1 MRLEKQRRVVKIRKI
16 RGTIMSNYRLEN
28 KTFVIDD
35 YDKMPAFSSF
45 LPGLAGVMGIPIWV
59 FYTNRGQGINSF
71 GIGNKGNAIMEF
83 NSANTAYENTAIKGF
98 RTFLKIDGEYYE
110 PFFKVEK
117 EAKRSIQMNKN
128 SFKIVEENSKYGI
141 RVTVTYFVLP
151 NESIGA
157 LVRNVKVESID
168 GNAKNIEVIDGLPK
182 IIPSGISNGEFKEM
196 SFLFRS
202 WSYIKNIENKIP
214 YYTLRASTKDSA
226 EVSDVEGGYYYLTVK
241 DGQLQDVIY
250 DVDTIYGYD
259 LSLMNP
265 AVFSEGSLDD
275 VLAKEQCFA
284 NKVPCGFTPFKDTID
299 AGKALEFTTLI
310 GYAGSEEQ
318 INTKAK
324 DFVKEGYLAGKFNE
338 AEELAESFT
347 SDVKTHTAA
356 GTFDQYI
363 EQCYLDNF
371 LRGGYPY
378 VLNKD
383 DNKSVIHLFS
393 RKHGD
398 PERDYN
404 FFSIAAEYYSQG
416 NGNFRDVS
424 QNRRNDVFFNK
435 EVGDFNVKTF
445 FSLIQADGYNPL
457 EVRPSLFNVQAG
469 KEADVQAYVD
479 AQINGDAAEI
489 QKIVAGKFTPGQISN
504 TIAKLGLELK
514 IDDQEFIA
522 NILKSCD
529 QNIEAGFGEGYWS
542 DHWDYN
548 MDLVDNY
555 LSIFP
560 DKLEEFLFEDKSY
573 KFYDSV
579 AYVVP
584 RDEKYVI
591 NNKGAVRQYGMDVE
605 DEDKLAREGFNKW
618 ATNWLKTADGN
629 IYQTN
634 LAVKM
639 IILALSKFA
648 QLDVDGMGVEMEG
661 GKPGWNDAMN
671 GLPGLFGSGTPETFE
686 LKRLVNFIV
695 NNFKGEGDITM
706 PAEIADYLVAVKAE
720 LDKYNAGSLSD
731 FEYWD
736 AVATVRENYRA
747 QVKLSFTG
755 AEKTMTKAE
764 IASIFAAFEEKIAK
778 GIDKAVELG
787 GGIVPT
793 YLTHEVTDFEPVVDA
808 QGNPVKSHY
817 GLQKAKVKGFKTV
830 PLPPFL
836 EGPAR
841 MIGYTDVDTAKTIYK
856 NVKASGIYDQ
866 KLGMYKT
873 SASIEE
879 CSMENGRCR
888 AFTPGWQERE
898 NVFLHMEYK
907 YILGIIKAGLY
918 DEYYETITRAMIPF
932 LDPNMYGRS
941 ILENSSFLASSANP
955 NPDVHGRGF
964 IARLSG
970 STTEM
975 ISMWIQMFMGGK
987 VFTYEDGELVLNF
1000 TPKIADWLFDN
1011 GEASFRLLSCCDI
1024 TYINKTGKATFGPD
1038 AAVVDKVVI
1047 GGETVSTENKIK
1059 GALAEKVRN
1068 GEVDKIEVYFK

>member
-1 MRLEKQRRVVKIRKI
+1 ME
-16 RGTIMSNYRLEN
+16 NYRLEG

-35 YDKMPAFSSF
+35 YDKKPAFSSF
-45 LPGLAGVMGIPIWV
+45 LPGLAGVKGIPMWV

-71 GIGNKGNAIMEF
+71 GIDNKGNAIMEF
-83 NSANTAYENTAIKGF
+83 NSANTAFENTTVKGF

-110 PFFKVEK
+110 PFFKYEK
-117 EAKRSIQMNKN
+117 EAKRQIRMNKN
-128 SFKIVEENSKYGI
+128 SFKIIETNDKYGI
-141 RVTVTYFVLP
+141 EVTVNYYVLP

-157 LVRNVKVESID
+157 LVRQVSVKNISN
-168 GNAKNIEVIDGLPK
+168 NAKDIEIIDGLPK

-196 SFLFRS
+196 SNLFKS
-202 WSYIKNIENKIP
+202 WSYIKNIENKVP

-241 DGQLQDVIY
+241 DGKLQDVIY
-250 DVDTIYGYD
+250 DVDTVYGYD
-259 LSLMNP
+259 LSLMTP
-265 AVFSEGSLDD
+265 ANFIEGSLEG
-275 VLAKEQCFA
+275 VLSKKQCFA
-284 NKVPCGFTPFKDTID
+284 NKVPCGFTPFKETVE
-299 AGKALEFTTLI
+299 AGADVSFTTMI
-310 GYAGSEEQ
+310 GFAGSEEQ
-318 INTKAK
+318 INAK
-324 DFVKEGYLAGKFNE
+324 LDTFCAEGYLEQKFEE
-338 AEELAESFT
+338 AEMLAESFT

-356 GTFDQYI
+356 GKFDQYI

-383 DNKSVIHLFS
+383 GNKSIIHLFS

-435 EVGDFNVKTF
+435 DVGEFNVKTF
-445 FSLIQADGYNPL
+445 FSLVQADGYNPL
-457 EVRPSLFNVQAG
+457 EVRPSLFNVKEG
-469 KEADVQAYVD
+469 KEADVKAYVAD
-479 AQINGDAAEI
+479 SINGDAEAI
-489 QKIVAGKFTPGQISN
+489 QNIVAGKFTPGQISN
-504 TIAKLGLELK
+504 TVARLQLDLK
-514 IDDQEFIA
+514 VDDGDFIA
-522 NILKSCD
+522 NILDNCD

-560 DKLEEFLFEDKSY
+560 DKLDEFLFEDNTY

-579 AYVVP
+579 AFVVP

-591 NNKGAVRQYGMDVE
+591 NNKGAVRQYGMEVE
-605 DEDKLAREGFNKW
+605 DEEKLARPGFNKW
-618 ATNWLKTADGN
+618 ATNWLKTPDEKV
-629 IYQTN
+629 YHTT

-639 IILALSKFA
+639 ITLALSKFA
-648 QLDVDGMGVEMEG
+648 QMDMDGIGVEMEG

-686 LKRLVNFIV
+686 LKRLVKFITDNFQ
-695 NNFKGEGDITM
+695 GEGEVVM
-706 PAEIADYLVAVKAE
+706 PAEIAKYMDDVKAV
-720 LDKYNAGSLSD
+720 LDEYNTGSISD

-736 AVATVRENYRA
+736 RVASIRENYRET
-747 QVKLSFTG
+747 VKLYLSG
-755 AEKTMTKAE
+755 EEVNVSKAHIAEVFEA
-764 IASIFAAFEEKIAK
+764 FAAKIDK
-778 GIDKAVELG
+778 GIEKAVEMG
-787 GGIVPT
+787 NGIVPT

-808 QGNPVKSHY
+808 DGNAVMSHY
-817 GLQKAKVKGFKTV
+817 GLQKAKVKAFKTE
-830 PLPPFL
+830 PLPYFL

-841 MIGYTDVDTAKTIYK
+841 MMGYVDTDTAREMYNK
-856 NVKASGIYDQ
+856 VKGTGLYDE
-866 KLGMYKT
+866 KLAMYKT

-907 YILGIIKAGLY
+907 YILAMIKAGLY
-918 DEYYETITRAMIPF
+918 DEYYETITRALIPF

-941 ILENSSFLASSANP
+941 TLENSSFLASSVNP
-955 NPDVHGRGF
+955 NEDIHGRGF
-964 IARLSG
+964 VARLSG

-975 ISMWIQMFMGGK
+975 ISMWIEMFMGGK
-987 VFTYEDGELVLNF
+987 VFTYEDGKLVLHF
-1000 TPKIADWLFDN
+1000 EPKIANWLFDE
-1011 GEASFRLLSCCDI
+1011 GKVTFRLLSNCDI
-1024 TYINKTGKATFGPD
+1024 TYVNNTGKNTYGDD
-1038 AAVVDKVVI
+1038 AAVVSKVEI
-1047 GGETVSTENKIK
+1047 NGEVVSTENRIV
-1059 GALAEKVRN
+1059 GELAEAVRD
-1068 GEVDKIEVYFK
+1068 GKVDKITVYFE

>member
-1 MRLEKQRRVVKIRKI
+1 ME
-16 RGTIMSNYRLEN
+16 NYRLEG

-35 YDKMPAFSSF
+35 YDKKPAFSSF
-45 LPGLAGVMGIPIWV
+45 LPGLAGVKGIPMWV

-71 GIGNKGNAIMEF
+71 GIDNKGNAIMEF
-83 NSANTAYENTAIKGF
+83 NSANTAFENTTVKGF

-110 PFFKVEK
+110 PFFKYEK
-117 EAKRSIQMNKN
+117 EAKRQIRMNKN
-128 SFKIVEENSKYGI
+128 SFKIIETNEKYGI
-141 RVTVTYFVLP
+141 EVTVNYYVLP

-157 LVRNVKVESID
+157 LVRQVSVKNISN
-168 GNAKNIEVIDGLPK
+168 NAKDIEVIDGLPK

-196 SFLFRS
+196 SNLFKS
-202 WSYIKNIENKIP
+202 WSYIKNIENKVP

-241 DGQLQDVIY
+241 DGKLQDVIY
-250 DVDTIYGYD
+250 DVDTVYGYD
-259 LSLMNP
+259 LSLMTP
-265 AVFSEGSLDD
+265 ANFIEGSLEG
-275 VLAKEQCFA
+275 VLSKKQCFA
-284 NKVPCGFTPFKDTID
+284 NKVPCGFTPFKETVE
-299 AGKALEFTTLI
+299 AGADVSFTTMI
-310 GYAGSEEQ
+310 GFAGSEEQ
-318 INTKAK
+318 INAK
-324 DFVKEGYLAGKFNE
+324 LDTFCAEGYLEQKFEE
-338 AEELAESFT
+338 AEMLAESFT

-356 GTFDQYI
+356 GKFDRYI

-383 DNKSVIHLFS
+383 GNKSIIHLFS

-435 EVGDFNVKTF
+435 DVGEFNVKTF
-445 FSLIQADGYNPL
+445 FSLVQADGYNPL
-457 EVRPSLFNVQAG
+457 EVRPSLFNVKEG
-469 KEADVQAYVD
+469 KEADVKAYVAD
-479 AQINGDAAEI
+479 SINGDAEAI
-489 QKIVAGKFTPGQISN
+489 QNIVAGKFTPGQISN
-504 TIAKLGLELK
+504 TVARLQLDLK
-514 IDDQEFIA
+514 VDDGDFIA
-522 NILKSCD
+522 NILDNCD

-560 DKLEEFLFEDKSY
+560 DKLDEFLFEDNTY

-579 AYVVP
+579 AFVVP

-591 NNKGAVRQYGMDVE
+591 NNKGAVRQYGMEVE
-605 DEDKLAREGFNKW
+605 DEEKLARPGFNKW
-618 ATNWLKTADGN
+618 ATNWLKTPDEKV
-629 IYQTN
+629 YHTT

-639 IILALSKFA
+639 ITLALSKFA
-648 QLDVDGMGVEMEG
+648 QMDMDGIGVEMEG

-686 LKRLVNFIV
+686 LKRLVKFITDNFQ
-695 NNFKGEGDITM
+695 GEGEVVM
-706 PAEIADYLVAVKAE
+706 PAEIAKYMDDVKAV
-720 LDKYNAGSLSD
+720 LDEYNAGSISD

-736 AVATVRENYRA
+736 RVASIRENYRET
-747 QVKLSFTG
+747 VKLYLSG
-755 AEKTMTKAE
+755 EEVNVSKAHIAEVFEA
-764 IASIFAAFEEKIAK
+764 FAAKIDK
-778 GIDKAVELG
+778 GIEKAVEMG
-787 GGIVPT
+787 NGIVPT

-808 QGNPVKSHY
+808 DGNAVMSHY
-817 GLQKAKVKGFKTV
+817 GLQKAKVKAFKTE
-830 PLPPFL
+830 PLPYFL

-841 MIGYTDVDTAKTIYK
+841 MMGYVDTDTAREMYNK
-856 NVKASGIYDQ
+856 VKGTGLYDE
-866 KLGMYKT
+866 KLAMYKT

-907 YILGIIKAGLY
+907 YILAMIKAGLY
-918 DEYYETITRAMIPF
+918 DEYYETITRALIPF

-941 ILENSSFLASSANP
+941 TLENSSFLASSVNP
-955 NPDVHGRGF
+955 NEDIHGRGF
-964 IARLSG
+964 VARLSG

-975 ISMWIQMFMGGK
+975 ISMWIEMFMGGK
-987 VFTYEDGELVLNF
+987 VFTYEDGKLVLHF
-1000 TPKIADWLFDN
+1000 EPKIANWLFDE
-1011 GEASFRLLSCCDI
+1011 GKVTFRLLSNCDI
-1024 TYINKTGKATFGPD
+1024 TYVNNTGKNTYGDD
-1038 AAVVDKVVI
+1038 AAVVSKVEI
-1047 GGETVSTENKIK
+1047 NGEVVSTENRIV
-1059 GALAEKVRN
+1059 GELAEAVRD
-1068 GEVDKIEVYFK
+1068 GKVDKITVYFE

>member
-1 MRLEKQRRVVKIRKI
+1 M
-16 RGTIMSNYRLEN
+16 GNYRLEE

-35 YDKMPAFSSF
+35 YDKLPAFSSF
-45 LPGLAGVMGIPIWV
+45 LPGLAGVKGIPMWT

-110 PFFKVEK
+110 PFFKYEK
-117 EAKRSIQMNKN
+117 EATRSIRMNKN
-128 SFKIVEENSKYGI
+128 SFKIVEVNEKYGI
-141 RVTVTYFVLP
+141 ETTVNYFVLP

-157 LVRNVKVESID
+157 LVRQVSVKNI
-168 GNAKNIEVIDGLPK
+168 GNQAKNIEIIDGLPK

-202 WSYIKNIENKIP
+202 WSYIKNIENKVP

-226 EVSDVEGGYYYLTVK
+226 EVSDVEGGYYYLTIK

-250 DVDTIYGYD
+250 DVDTVYGYD
-259 LSLMNP
+259 LSLMK
-265 AVFSEGSLDD
+265 AVVFEEGSLDA

-284 NKVPCGFTPFKDTID
+284 NKVPCGFTPFKTNLAAGETFSFDT
-299 AGKALEFTTLI
+299 FI

-324 DFVKEGYLAGKFNE
+324 EFCAPGYVASKFEE
-338 AEELAESFT
+338 AENLVESFT
-347 SDVKTHTAA
+347 KDVKTHTAA
-356 GTFDQYI
+356 GIFDQYI

-383 DNKSVIHLFS
+383 GNKSIIHLFS

-457 EVRPSLFNVQAG
+457 EVRPSLFNVIAG
-469 KEADVQAYVD
+469 KEDEVKAYVAD
-479 AQINGDAAEI
+479 CINGDASEI

-504 TIAKLGLELK
+504 TIARLGLNLK
-514 IDDQEFIA
+514 IDDDEFIE
-522 NILKSCD
+522 NILNSCD

-555 LSIFP
+555 LSIYP
-560 DKLEEFLFEDKSY
+560 DKIEEFLFGDKTY

-579 AYVVP
+579 AYVCP
-584 RDEKYVI
+584 REEKYVI
-591 NNKGAVRQYGMDVE
+591 NNKGAVRQYGMEVE
-605 DEDKLAREGFNKW
+605 DEEKLARPGFNKW
-618 ATNWLKTADGN
+618 ATNWLKTKDEKV
-629 IYQTN
+629 YFTN

-639 IILALSKFA
+639 VILALSKFA

-686 LKRLVNFIV
+686 LKRLVKFIV
-695 NNFKGEGDITM
+695 DNFAGNDAVTM
-706 PAEIADYLVAVKAE
+706 PAEIVDYLKAVKTE
-720 LDKYNAGSLSD
+720 LDKYNAGELND

-736 AVATVRENYRA
+736 AVATIREGYRA
-747 QVKLSFTG
+747 KVKLYFSG
-755 AEKTMTKAE
+755 AEATMTRAE
-764 IASIFAAFEEKIAK
+764 IAEVFAAFEAKIDK
-778 GIDKAVELG
+778 GIAKAVELG

-793 YLTHEVTDFEPVVDA
+793 YLTHEVTDFEPAVDA
-808 QGNPVKSHY
+808 DGNPIKTHY
-817 GLQKAKVKGFKTV
+817 GLQRAIVKGFKVV

-841 MIGYTDVDTAKTIYK
+841 MIGTTDIPTAKTIYQ
-856 NVKASGIYDQ
+856 NVKASDIYDK

-879 CSMENGRCR
+879 CSIENGRCR

-898 NVFLHMEYK
+898 NIFLHMEYK

-987 VFTYEDGELVLNF
+987 VFTCEDGELVLNF
-1000 TPKIADWLFDN
+1000 TPKLADWLFDN
-1011 GEASFRLLSCCDI
+1011 GEASFTLLSNTEI
-1024 TYINKTGKATFGPD
+1024 KYINKTGKATFGD
-1038 AAVVDKVVI
+1038 NAAVVEKVVI
-1047 GGETVSTENKIK
+1047 DGETVSTEGKIK
-1059 GALAEKVRN
+1059 GALAESVRN

>member
-1 MRLEKQRRVVKIRKI
+1 ME
-16 RGTIMSNYRLEN
+16 NYRLEG

-35 YDKMPAFSSF
+35 YDRKPAFSSF
-45 LPGLAGVMGIPIWV
+45 LPGLAGVKGIPMWT
-59 FYTNRGQGINSF
+59 FYTNRGQGMNSF
-71 GIGNKGNAIMEF
+71 GIANKGNAIMEF
-83 NSANTAYENTAIKGF
+83 NSANTAFENTQVKGF

-110 PFFKVEK
+110 PFFRYED
-117 EAKRSIQMNKN
+117 EAKRQIRMNKN
-128 SFKIVEENSKYGI
+128 SFKIIETNDKYGI
-141 RVTVTYFVLP
+141 EVTVNYFVLP

-157 LVRNVKVESID
+157 LVRQVSV
-168 GNAKNIEVIDGLPK
+168 KNISGQSKEIEIIDGLPK
-182 IIPSGISNGEFKEM
+182 IIMSGISNGEFKEM
-196 SFLFRS
+196 SNLFKS
-202 WSYIKNIENKIP
+202 WAYIKNIDNKVP

-226 EVSDVEGGYYYLTVK
+226 EVSDVEGGYYYLTVRN
-241 DGQLQDVIY
+241 GQLQDVIY
-250 DVDTIYGYD
+250 DVDTVYGYD
-259 LSLMNP
+259 LSLMTPVNFITGG
-265 AVFSEGSLDD
+265 VEK
-275 VLAKEQCFA
+275 VLAKKQCFA
-284 NKVPCGFTPFKDTID
+284 NKIPCGFTPFKETVASGEAVSFDTM
-299 AGKALEFTTLI
+299 I

-318 INTKAK
+318 INAKAK
-324 DFVKEGYLAGKFNE
+324 TFCQNGYIANKFEE

-356 GTFDQYI
+356 GKFDQYI

-383 DNKSVIHLFS
+383 GNKSIIHLFS

-435 EVGDFNVKTF
+435 DVGEFNVKTF

-457 EVRPSLFNVQAG
+457 EVRPSLFNVKAG
-469 KEADVQAYVD
+469 SEDKVNTYVKEC
-479 AQINGDAAEI
+479 IKGDASAIE
-489 QKIVAGKFTPGQISN
+489 KIVAGKFTPGQISN
-504 TIAKLGLELK
+504 TIAKLQMELTV
-514 IDDQEFIA
+514 DDGDFIA
-522 NILKSCD
+522 NILDNCD

-560 DKLEEFLFEDKSY
+560 DKINEFLFEDNSY

-591 NNKGAVRQYGMDVE
+591 NKKGDVRQYGMEVE
-605 DEDKLAREGFNKW
+605 DEEKLARPGFNKW
-618 ATNWLKTADGN
+618 ATNWLKTPDEK
-629 IYQTN
+629 IYNTT

-639 IILALSKFA
+639 ITLALSKYA
-648 QLDVDGMGVEMEG
+648 QLDVDGIGVEMEG

-686 LKRLVNFIV
+686 LKRLVQFIV
-695 NNFKGEGDITM
+695 NNFGGDGEVVM
-706 PAEIADYLVAVKAE
+706 PVEIAKYMDDVKAV
-720 LDKYNAGSLSD
+720 LDEYNAGAISD

-736 AVATVRENYRA
+736 KVAGIRENYRKS
-747 QVKLSFTG
+747 VKLYLSG
-755 AEKTMTKAE
+755 KEVSVAKAHIVE
-764 IASIFAAFEEKIAK
+764 VFAAFAAKIEK
-778 GIDKAVELG
+778 GIAKAVEMG
-787 GGIVPT
+787 NGIVPT
-793 YLTHEVTDFEPVVDA
+793 YLTHEAVEFEPVVDEN
-808 QGNPVKSHY
+808 GNSVISHY
-817 GLQKAKVKGFKTV
+817 GLPKAKVKEFKTV
-830 PLPPFL
+830 PLPYFL

-841 MIGYTDVDTAKTIYK
+841 MMGYIDTDSARKLYNEVKKT
-856 NVKASGIYDQ
+856 GLYDE
-866 KLGMYKT
+866 KLAMYKT

-907 YILGIIKAGLY
+907 YILAMIKAGLY
-918 DEYYETITRAMIPF
+918 DEYYETITRALIPF

-941 ILENSSFLASSANP
+941 TLENSSFLASSVNP
-955 NPDVHGRGF
+955 NEDIHGRGF
-964 IARLSG
+964 VARLSG

-975 ISMWIQMFMGGK
+975 ISMWIEMFMGGK
-987 VFTYEDGELVLNF
+987 VFTYEDGQLVLHF
-1000 TPKIADWLFDN
+1000 EPKIANWLFDE
-1011 GEASFRLLSCCDI
+1011 GKATFRLLSNCDI
-1024 TYINKTGKATFGPD
+1024 TYVNNTGKNTYGND
-1038 AAVVDKVVI
+1038 AAVVDRVEI
-1047 GGETVSTENKIK
+1047 NGETVSTENKITGK
-1059 GALAEKVRN
+1059 LAKAVRD
-1068 GEVDKIEVYFK
+1068 GEIDKITVYFK

>member
-1 MRLEKQRRVVKIRKI
+1 M
-16 RGTIMSNYRLEN
+16 GNYRLEN

-35 YDKMPAFSSF
+35 YDKMPPFSSF
-45 LPGLAGVMGIPIWV
+45 LPGLAGVKGIPIWT

-71 GIGNKGNAIMEF
+71 GVGHKGNAIMEF
-83 NSANTAYENTAIKGF
+83 NSANAAYENTAIKGF

-110 PFFKVEK
+110 PFFKE
-117 EAKRSIQMNKN
+117 EEDAQRSIRINKN
-128 SFKIVEENSKYGI
+128 SFKVIENNTKYGI
-141 RVTVTYFVLP
+141 ETTVTYYVLP

-157 LVRNVKVESID
+157 LVRMVSVKNTGD
-168 GNAKNIEVIDGLPK
+168 QAKKIEIIDGLPR
-182 IIPSGISNGEFKEM
+182 IIESGISNGEFKEM
-196 SFLFRS
+196 NFLFKS
-202 WSYIKNIENKIP
+202 WAYIKNIENKIP

-226 EVSDVEGGYYYLTVK
+226 DAAGKVEGGYYYLTVK
-241 DGQLQDVIY
+241 DGALQDVIY
-250 DVDTIYGYD
+250 DADTVFGYD
-259 LSLMNP
+259 TSFMK
-265 AVFSEGSLDD
+265 AVTFAEGGYDA
-275 VLAKEQCFA
+275 VVAKTQCFA
-284 NKVPCGFTPFKDTID
+284 NKIACGFTPFKTE
-299 AGKALEFTTLI
+299 LEPGEDFSFASFM

-324 DFVKEGYLAGKFNE
+324 DFVKPGYVEAKFNE
-338 AEELAESFT
+338 AEELADSFT

-356 GTFDQYI
+356 GIFDQYV

-378 VLNKD
+378 VINKD
-383 DNKSVIHLFS
+383 GNKSVIHLFS

-457 EVRPSLFNVQAG
+457 EVRPSLFNVIEG
-469 KEADVQAYVD
+469 KEEEVKAYV
-479 AQINGDAAEI
+479 AEQINGDATEI

-504 TIAKLGLELK
+504 TIAKLGIDLK
-514 IDDQEFIA
+514 IDDEEFIA
-522 NILKSCD
+522 HILNDCD
-529 QNIEAGFGEGYWS
+529 QNIEAGFNEGYWS

-560 DKLEEFLFEDKSY
+560 DKLDEFLFDDHTY

-591 NNKGAVRQYGMDVE
+591 NNNGDVRQYGMEVE
-605 DEDKLAREGFNKW
+605 DEEKLARPGFNKW
-618 ATNWLKTADGN
+618 ATNWLKVQGTEK
-629 IYQTN
+629 IYYTN
-634 LAVKM
+634 LAGKM

-695 NNFKGEGDITM
+695 TNFDKDGDIVL
-706 PAEIADYLVAVKAE
+706 PVEIADYLLAVKAE
-720 LDKYNAGSLSD
+720 LDKYNAGELSD

-736 AVATVRENYRA
+736 SVATIRENYRKS
-747 QVKLSFTG
+747 VKLYFSG
-755 AEKTMTKAE
+755 AETTLTKREVA
-764 IASIFAAFEEKIAK
+764 AIFAAFEAKIDA
-778 GIDKAVELG
+778 GIAKAVELG
-787 GGIVPT
+787 NGIVPT
-793 YLTHEVTDFEPVVDA
+793 YLTHEVTDYEPVFDA
-808 QGNPVKSHY
+808 EGNPVNTHY
-817 GLQKAKVKGFKTV
+817 GLQKAVVKGFKAV

-841 MIGYTDVDTAKTIYK
+841 MIGTTDVATAKEIFN
-856 NVKASGIYDQ
+856 NVKNSGIYDE

-907 YILGIIKAGLY
+907 YLLGIIKAGICDEFY
-918 DEYYETITRAMIPF
+918 DTIVRALIPF
-932 LDPNMYGRS
+932 LDPHMYGRS

-964 IARLSG
+964 VARLSG

-1000 TPKIADWLFDN
+1000 TPKLANWLFDN
-1011 GEASFRLLSCCDI
+1011 GEASFTLLSN
-1024 TYINKTGKATFGPD
+1024 TEVKYINNTGKSTYGDD
-1038 AAVVDKVVI
+1038 AAVVDKIVI
-1047 GGETVSTENKIK
+1047 NGETVSTENKIK
-1059 GALAEKVRN
+1059 GALAESVRN

>member
-1 MRLEKQRRVVKIRKI
+1 ME
-16 RGTIMSNYRLEN
+16 NYRLEG

-35 YDKMPAFSSF
+35 YDKKPAFSSF
-45 LPGLAGVMGIPIWV
+45 LPGLAGVKGIPMWV

-71 GIGNKGNAIMEF
+71 GIDNKGNAIMEF
-83 NSANTAYENTAIKGF
+83 NSANTAFENTTVKGF

-110 PFFKVEK
+110 PFFKYEK
-117 EAKRSIQMNKN
+117 EAVRQIRMNKN
-128 SFKIVEENSKYGI
+128 SFKIIETNEKYGI
-141 RVTVTYFVLP
+141 EVTVNYFVLP

-157 LVRNVKVESID
+157 LVRQVSVKNIS
-168 GNAKNIEVIDGLPK
+168 GAAKDIEVIDGLPK
-182 IIPSGISNGEFKEM
+182 IITYGISNGEFKEM
-196 SFLFRS
+196 SNLFKS
-202 WSYIKNIENKIP
+202 WAYIKNIDNKVP

-226 EVSDVEGGYYYLTVK
+226 EVSDVEGGYYYLTVR
-241 DGQLQDVIY
+241 DGKLQDVIY
-250 DVDTIYGYD
+250 DVDTVYGYD
-259 LSLMNP
+259 LSLMTP
-265 AVFSEGSLDD
+265 ANFVDGSLDA
-275 VLAKEQCFA
+275 VLAKKQCFA
-284 NKVPCGFTPFKDTID
+284 NKVPCGFTPFKETVEAGNAITFDTMM
-299 AGKALEFTTLI
+299 GF
-310 GYAGSEEQ
+310 AGSVEQ
-318 INTKAK
+318 INAK
-324 DFVKEGYLAGKFNE
+324 LDTFCDEGYIEAKRVE
-338 AEELAESFT
+338 AEELADSFT

-356 GTFDQYI
+356 GTFDQYV

-383 DNKSVIHLFS
+383 GNKSIIHLFS

-435 EVGDFNVKTF
+435 DVGEFNVKTF
-445 FSLIQADGYNPL
+445 FSLVQADGYNPL
-457 EVRPSLFNVQAG
+457 EVRPSLFNVKEG
-469 KEADVQAYVD
+469 KEEEIKAYV
-479 AQINGDAAEI
+479 AENINGDSTAI
-489 QKIVAGKFTPGQISN
+489 QKLVAGKFTPGQISN
-504 TIAKLGLELK
+504 TVAKLQLDLQ
-514 IDDQEFIA
+514 IDDGDFIA
-522 NILKSCD
+522 HILNECD

-542 DHWDYN
+542 DHWDYS

-560 DKLEEFLFEDKSY
+560 DKLNELVFEDNTY

-591 NNKGAVRQYGMDVE
+591 NKKGDVRQYGMEVE
-605 DEDKLAREGFNKW
+605 DGEKLARPGFNKW
-618 ATNWLKTADGN
+618 ATNWLKTPDEK
-629 IYQTN
+629 IYHTT

-639 IILALSKFA
+639 ITLALSKFA

-686 LKRLVNFIV
+686 LKRLVKFITDNFA
-695 NNFKGEGDITM
+695 GEGEVVM
-706 PAEIADYLVAVKAE
+706 PAEIAKYLDAVKAE
-720 LDKYNAGSLSD
+720 LDKYNAGTLND

-736 AVATVRENYRA
+736 SVATIRENYRET
-747 QVKLSFTG
+747 VKLYLSG
-755 AEKTMTKAE
+755 EEVSVSKAHIVE
-764 IASIFAAFEEKIAK
+764 VFSAFADKIEK
-778 GIDKAVELG
+778 GIEKAVAFG

-793 YLTHEVTDFEPVVDA
+793 YFTHEAVDFEPVVDEA
-808 QGNPVKSHY
+808 GNPVISHY
-817 GLQKAKVKGFKTV
+817 GLQKAKVKEFKTAA
-830 PLPPFL
+830 LPYFL

-841 MIGYTDVDTAKTIYK
+841 MMGYEDVETARKLY
-856 NVKASGIYDQ
+856 NDVKQTGLYDQ
-866 KLGMYKT
+866 KLAMYKT

-907 YILGIIKAGLY
+907 YILAMLKAGLY
-918 DEYYETITRAMIPF
+918 DEYYETITRALIPF

-941 ILENSSFLASSANP
+941 TLENSSFLASSVNP
-955 NPDVHGRGF
+955 NEDIHGRGF
-964 IARLSG
+964 VARLSG

-975 ISMWIQMFMGGK
+975 ISMWIEMFIGGK
-987 VFTYEDGELVLNF
+987 VFTYEDEKLTLNF
-1000 TPKIADWLFDN
+1000 NPKLAAWLFDE
-1011 GEASFRLLSCCDI
+1011 GKVTFRLLSNCDV
-1024 TYINKTGKATFGPD
+1024 TYVNETGKNTYG
-1038 AAVVDKVVI
+1038 VDGAKV
-1047 GGETVSTENKIK
+1047 S
-1059 GALAEKVRN
+1059 KVEIN
-1068 GEVDKIEVYFK
+1068 GEVVSNEGKICGQLAEDVREGKVDKITVYFE